1 MKFKTTIA
9 TIVPTLALAGAL
21 LIAPQTVTSAQ
32 AAFCH
37 NDGSRFNEWKAAI
50 KAEYAGQYKP
60 STLAKLDGV
69 KYSTTVIKLDRNQK
83 SFKLSFDEFYKRR
96 SPGVASGAKKR
107 IRQYAQYF
115 NKAEQQYG
123 VQPEVIAAIWGL
135 ESAFGTY
142 KGKPLPILQSIATL
156 SYDCRRT
163 ELFTKQ
169 LKGALEVI
177 DRGIYDLSVAKG
189 AWAGEIGQTQFLPTS
204 FLIGAVDYDGGGVD
218 VFNSPADVIGSTA
231 KWFKAHGWQRGGSY
245 QPGTHNFNVIKKWN
259 KAGVYQKTIAKLAA
273 EIAG

>member
-1 MKFKTTIA
+1 MKFHTTIA
-9 TIVPTLALAGAL
+9 SFALAGAM
-21 LIAPQTVTSAQ
+21 LIAPQSATTAQ

-37 NDGSRFNEWKAAI
+37 NDGSRFEEWKATI
-50 KAEYAGQYKP
+50 KKEYAGKYKP
-60 STLAKLDGV
+60 STLAKLDKV
-69 KYSTTVIKLDRNQK
+69 KYSKTVIGLDRNQK
-83 SFKLSFDEFYKRR
+83 SFKLSFEEFYKRR
-96 SPGVASGAKKR
+96 ATGVASGAKKR
-107 IRQYAQYF
+107 IKQYAKYF

-142 KGKPLPILQSIATL
+142 KGKPLPILESIATL

-163 ELFTKQ
+163 ELFTEQ
-169 LKGALEVI
+169 LKAAFTVI
-177 DRGIYDLSVAKG
+177 DRGIYDLSVARG
-189 AWAGEIGQTQFLPTS
+189 AWAGEIGQTQFLPSS

-231 KWFKAHGWQRGGSY
+231 KWFKAHGWKRGGDY
-245 QPGTHNFNVIKKWN
+245 HPGSANYNVIKKWN
-259 KAGVYQKTIAKLAA
+259 KAGVYQQTIAKLAD